1 MNDTTL
7 DLIDRAIAAAKHAA
21 HSCHNDTAR
30 EHFEFAMALLRETWI
45 AESGQE
51 ARSPAQVIADVNWA
65 MKLFA
70 SITPEPSL
78 PPIAHKPLRQQ
89 HPPEPSLRITPN
101 K

>member
-1 MNDTTL
+1 MNPPPLDPPPTTL
-7 DLIDRAIAAAKHAA
+7 ELIDTAVAAAKHAA
-21 HSCHNDTAR
+21 HCCRNDTAR
-30 EHFEFAMALLRETWI
+30 EHFEFALALLRETWI
-45 AESGQE
+45 AESGQK

-78 PPIAHKPLRQQ
+78 PPIT
-89 HPPEPSLRITPN
+89 SN